1 MSSILLPDS
10 SKQSIAQTFGQASH
24 HYHTHA
30 QLQKDCAIEFLSQLD
45 QQLDQ
50 LPPGS
55 ILEVGCG
62 TGFITQGLIQ
72 RFPERSL
79 DITDLSAEMVAY
91 CQQTVKSRHHA
102 ALTFKQM
109 DGEQLPDQT
118 YAMII
123 SGFVIQWF
131 NDCAIALQ
139 RMLDHLAPGGLLC
152 LSFPSDQSFPEWRQ
166 ICRELDLPMTANP
179 LPNVERLKDK
189 LCSGQGS
196 EQGSEQVIVLH
207 ESERRV
213 PTVHP
218 DAIAFFR
225 ALKLIGAGLNLNAQ
239 SLSPQQMRKLVSNW
253 NGRSPGQIQVHH
265 HIVYLILR
273 KKGTTQAV

>member
-1 MSSILLPDS
+1 MSSTLLPDS

-30 QLQKDCAIEFLSQLD
+30 QLQKDCALEFLAQLD

-50 LPPGS
+50 QLYQLPPGR

-72 RFPERSL
+72 RFPQRSL

-91 CQQTVKSRHHA
+91 CQQAVKSQHHSD
-102 ALTFKQM
+102 LTFKQM

-131 NDCAIALQ
+131 NNCAIALQ
-139 RMLDHLAPGGLLC
+139 RMLDHLEPGGLLC

-179 LPNVERLKDK
+179 LPNVERIKDA
-189 LCSGQGS
+189 LCSNQDLN
-196 EQGSEQVIVLH
+196 QVIILH
-207 ESERRV
+207 ESERSI
-213 PTVHP
+213 PTIHP

-225 ALKLIGAGLNLNAQ
+225 ALKLIGAGLNLKAQ
-239 SLSPQQMRKLVSNW
+239 SLSPQQMRKLVNDW
-253 NGRSPGQIQVHH
+253 NRQSPEQIQVHH

-273 KKGTTQAV
+273 KRN